1 MKDEAQTIS
10 KNKEKKRSIVAELT
24 EKVQKAKAIVFSNY
38 QGMTHQ
44 QIETLKKAL
53 KKVNAELVVAKNT
66 LMIRAIET
74 TGVKTEAGELKEKLQ
89 QPTITL
95 LAYEDTVTPLKELTK
110 SFKALMLPQIKFGL
124 AKRDPASQD
133 ISSDNWY
140 LLAENDV
147 IRLSTLPPR
156 DMLIAQFVGGLKSP
170 LYGLHRALSW
180 NMKTLVVALKAIE
193 QKKQTV

>member
-1 MKDEAQTIS
+1 MKDEVKTIS
-10 KNKEKKRSIVAELT
+10 KNKEKKQSVVAELT
-24 EKVQKAKAIVFSNY
+24 EKVQKARAIVFSNY

-74 TGVKTEAGELKEKLQ
+74 TGVKTAEGELKEKLQ

-110 SFKALMLPQIKFGL
+110 SFKAMSLPQIKFGIFDG
-124 AKRDPASQD
+124 A
-133 ISSDNWY
+133 
-140 LLAENDV
+140 LLAENDI
-147 IRLSTLPPR
+147 IRLSTLPSR
-156 DMLIAQFVGGLKSP
+156 DMLIAQVVGGLKSP

-180 NMKTLVVALKAIE
+180 NMQKLVMTLNAIQTQKA
-193 QKKQTV
+193 

>member
-1 MKDEAQTIS
+1 MKNEVKTIS
-10 KNKEKKRSIVAELT
+10 KKKEKKQSVVAELT

-74 TGVKTEAGELKEKLQ
+74 TGVKTEKGELKEKLQ

-110 SFKALMLPQIKFGL
+110 SFKTMSLPQIKFGIFSS
-124 AKRDPASQD
+124 KGRSASGGD
-133 ISSDNWY
+133 SWE
-140 LLAENDV
+140 LLAEPDI
-147 IRLSTLPPR
+147 IRLSTLPPQ

-170 LYGLHRALSW
+170 LYGLHRALNW
-180 NMKTLVVALKAIE
+180 NLQKFVMTLNVIQQA
-193 QKKQTV
+193 KQN